1 VRLSLSYCIV
11 LLYYIKLFIKF
22 TMVSRI
28 PQLCFI
34 GFLLL
39 FVMGDT
45 LSDLETRASLV
56 RSGPVIIGNVRNEL
70 NTLIVLL
77 VD

>member
-1 VRLSLSYCIV
+1 
-11 LLYYIKLFIKF
+11 
-22 TMVSRI
+22 MVSRI
-28 PQLCFI
+28 PQLYFT

-56 RSGPVIIGNVRNEL
+56 RSGPVIIGNVRTKL
-70 NTLIVLL
+70 NTIIVLL
-77 VD
+77 VDSICTNYSFISV

>member
-1 VRLSLSYCIV
+1 M
-11 LLYYIKLFIKF
+11 F
-22 TMVSRI
+22 TMSSRI
-28 PQLCFI
+28 PQLYFI

-39 FVMGDT
+39 FMLGDT

-56 RSGPVIIGNVRNEL
+56 RSGPVITGNVRNEL